1 MLELSEKG
9 LDDYLREFE
18 EDCDNSLDV
27 YYNTLQ
33 MHNEQSVI
41 FTEMMR
47 NMLVEYVILK
57 LFGKWERF
65 LENIFIEY
73 MMGNKS
79 SQGKSVIRYVAPINK
94 EHAYR
99 MIRNV
104 TLYPDWSDIEKIL
117 TNAENFF
124 EKGGAFAV
132 LKTMKAEIT
141 SLKKVRNAI
150 AHTSFRAKQDFE
162 KLVQGK
168 IGYLPEGITP
178 ANFLIEFRTG
188 KRKMDPT
195 YCEHYILYLKGTAK
209 MLVQFNEVESSS

>member
-1 MLELSEKG
+1 MSELLKKC
-9 LDDYLREFE
+9 LDDFLREFE
-18 EDCDNSLDV
+18 EDCNRSLDV
-27 YYNTLQ
+27 YYETLH
-33 MHNEQSVI
+33 MHNENPEK

-47 NMLVEYVILK
+47 DMLVEYLILK

-73 MMGNKS
+73 MMGDKS
-79 SQGKSVIRYVAPINK
+79 SQGMALKRYVLPMNR

-99 MIRNV
+99 MIQNV
-104 TLYPDWSDIEKIL
+104 NLYPDWSDLEKVL
-117 TNAENFF
+117 TNADNFF

-132 LKTMKAEIT
+132 LKTVKAEIT
-141 SLKKVRNAI
+141 SLKKVRNSI
-150 AHTSFRAKQDFE
+150 AHTSIRAKQEFE

-178 ANFLIEFRTG
+178 AKFLTEFKVG

-195 YCEHYILYLKGTAK
+195 YFEHYILHLRDTAK
-209 MLVQFNEVESSS
+209 MIVEFNDEESDS